1 MRPTL
6 LLLAVVAAR
15 GEAAAA
21 EGAGAGTEAAGRSFA
36 VAAYLPEWRYEGA
49 NWEVIC
55 THTSHLILFSL
66 EVAPPALAASQ
77 VSPNKRFL
85 LLPLEKRRLDSEV
98 AGVKGVLRVQG
109 GGMIGALD
117 RIPRKELLAEAR
129 AAADRHGTKL
139 LVSPVLPRRP

>member
-1 MRPTL
+1 MERRLRRRWAAPGPSSMRPAL

-15 GEAAAA
+15 AGAAAA

-66 EVAPPALAASQ
+66 EVSAPALSASQ
-77 VSPNKRFL
+77 VTPKRFFSSSIGNVVWT
-85 LLPLEKRRLDSEV
+85 RRWPGSR
-98 AGVKGVLRVQG
+98 ACRGCRV
-109 GGMIGALD
+109 GA
-117 RIPRKELLAEAR
+117 
-129 AAADRHGTKL
+129 
-139 LVSPVLPRRP
+139 

>member
-1 MRPTL
+1 MRPAL
-6 LLLAVVAAR
+6 LLLAVAAR
-15 GEAAAA
+15 AGAAAA
-21 EGAGAGTEAAGRSFA
+21 EGAGAGTEAAAGRSFA

-77 VSPNKRFL
+77 VTPKRCF

-98 AGVKGVLRVQG
+98 AGVKGLLRVQG

-139 LVSPVLPRRP
+139 LVPVHFSSTP